1 MAYPPTSDVDYYMF
15 PIRPNQPN
23 SLAGNMGELRSTHFH
38 AGLDIRTGGQTGL
51 PVYAAADGYISRVAV
66 ARGGYGKALYIAH
79 PNGETTVYA
88 HLQKFNGEIA
98 RYIRD
103 EQYKEEQLHVKLF
116 PEKNNYL
123 VNRGDIIAYSGNS
136 GSSGGPHLHFEIRDK
151 DQNIL
156 NPLTYGFEEIKD
168 TTPPVLQK
176 LAVLPQNINARVSG
190 EFSRK
195 EYVIKK
201 VSGNEYQIEDTV
213 RVFGEIGFE
222 VLSHDKLDAN
232 QFKCGVSEINFSIES
247 ESVFSQRIDK
257 LSFSSQRNI
266 LVHYNYPVKVRS
278 GEAFHKL
285 YRADGNRLDLY
296 STNNRNGNMIF
307 EENCVVTGRIEIKD
321 VYGNISTLSFPIKC
335 ENKLSSYSPNPS
347 TSIEVLGNVLK
358 INQSSDGP
366 HEAILLQTK
375 QGEQTLS
382 QAYSSENV
390 STYLW
395 DMSNGLP
402 SQIDLCDS
410 MIFTDF
416 KEIIPSNQSYT
427 YFEEGM
433 QIEFFKRTLFDTL
446 HFSASARYDSALKST
461 IYSIG
466 KPALYPVRSNF
477 KVTLAQ
483 PNIGKLENR
492 HVYQTDGLGSH
503 SFIGGT
509 WNNSNVEF
517 FTRSFGKYVVLADTI
532 PPTVLPASL
541 NAKLLKFVIDDDL
554 SGIKDFKVLVNGE
567 WLLMDYDY
575 KTKAIWSTDEVNNP
589 DSELVAEVTV
599 VDKAGNVHIEKFN
612 LTQ

>member
-1 MAYPPTSDVDYYMF
+1 MAYPPPSDVDYYMF

-98 RYIRD
+98 QYIRD

-116 PEKNNYL
+116 PGKNTYL

-151 DQNIL
+151 NQNIL

-176 LAVLPQNINARVSG
+176 LAVLPQHINARVSG

-195 EYVIKK
+195 EYLIKK

-232 QFKCGVSEINFSIES
+232 RFKCGVSEINFSIDN

-266 LVHYNYPVKVRS
+266 LVHYNYPVRVRS
-278 GEAFHKL
+278 GETFHKL
-285 YRADGNRLDLY
+285 YKANGNLLDLY
-296 STNNRNGNMIF
+296 STNNRNGKIMF
-307 EENCVVTGRIEIKD
+307 EENCVFTGKIEIKD
-321 VYGNISTLSFPIKC
+321 IYGNTSILSFPIKC
-335 ENKLSSYSPNPS
+335 ENKLSAYSANPS
-347 TSIEVLGNVLK
+347 TSIEVIGNILK
-358 INQSSDGP
+358 INQTSVNT
-366 HEAILLQTK
+366 HENILLQTK
-375 QGEQTLS
+375 YGEQTLPHS
-382 QAYSSENV
+382 YSSKNT

-395 DMSNGLP
+395 DLSKGLP

-410 MIFTDF
+410 LVFTDF
-416 KEIIPSNQSYT
+416 KELIPSNQSYT
-427 YFEEGM
+427 YYEEGM

-446 HFSASARYDSALKST
+446 HFSASARYDSTLKST

-492 HVYQTDGLGSH
+492 HVYQTDGLCSH

-509 WNNSNVEF
+509 WNKSNVEF
-517 FTRSFGKYVVLADTI
+517 FTHSFGKYVVISDTV
-532 PPTVLPASL
+532 PPTILPASVTT
-541 NAKLLKFVIDDDL
+541 KLLKFAIDDEL
-554 SGIKDFKVLVNGE
+554 SGIKEFKVLVNGE